1 MEGHKFL
8 NAYFINEER
17 TVVESLWEEESTG
30 HVREQVIV
38 AEEDNASWKY
48 LLKYTDIDT
57 LHEMTYKRI
66 KTLDEAYED
75 QVIEIAKKRGMVY
88 DIDSVNSVVYEAI
101 VKAIFKPFDPTE
113 DKEKLF
119 MFKLQLFEQES
130 IKNSKN
136 KTLKS
141 KLRKSKTVIEAIK
154 AAIEIVE
161 ENS

>member
-17 TVVESLWEEESTG
+17 TVVESLWEDGSG
-30 HVREQVIV
+30 HVREQVVV
-38 AEEDNASWKY
+38 AEDDNASWKY
-48 LLKYTDIDT
+48 LLEYIDIDT

-66 KTLDEAYED
+66 RALDEAYED
-75 QVIEIAKKRGMVY
+75 EVIEIAKQRGMVY